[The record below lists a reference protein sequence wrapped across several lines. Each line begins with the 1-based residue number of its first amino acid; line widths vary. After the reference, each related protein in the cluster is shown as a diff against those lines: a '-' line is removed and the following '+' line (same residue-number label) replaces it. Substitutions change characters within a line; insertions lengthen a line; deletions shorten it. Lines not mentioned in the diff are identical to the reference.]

1 MAATQLCAYNTSVAL
16 VRKEAPRAGEEGK
29 QLRAWAA
36 CVGI

>member
-1 MAATQLCAYNTSVAL
+1 MAATHLFAYNISVAL
-16 VRKEAPRAGEEGK
+16 VRKEAPRAGETGK